1 MRILRAMLL
10 MLALLVVPQL
20 ASAQTFPPLSGR
32 VVDAANLLSPA
43 QKQQLEALSADVGK
57 VAQRQFVVATI
68 PDLQGYPVEDYGYK
82 LGRAWGIGQKDA
94 NNGII
99 LIVAPNE
106 RKVRIEVGYGLEPIM
121 TDALAQT
128 IIDDQILP
136 KFRAGDMAGGIM
148 AGAQAVAEQM
158 KAPPEAAE
166 ARVKAAAAEPQ
177 AARSS
182 GSSSDGFIAIFW
194 IVIILFFVLPI
205 VFRGARGRK
214 YRGGRGPVVLW
225 GPGLGGGWGSGGG
238 SSCRMGP
245 TECRRVWCRRSRCGR
260 RPAHGG
266 SCPVST
272 STPSRASASAHPS
285 PSSSPSATPCAP
297 SASSSVRSPSA
308 TSHHLHDSSRMQR
321 GVSASSGTS
330 RGWAGCPRR
339 GARRSRRGPR
349 TGAPPRR
356 RTRSSRGPA
365 RGRSRTRPRG
375 PRRAG
380 GCA

>member
-1 MRILRAMLL
+1 MRILRALLL
-10 MLALLVVPQL
+10 MLTLLAVPQL
-20 ASAQTFPPLSGR
+20 AGAQTFPPLSGR

-43 QKQQLEALSADVGK
+43 QKQQLEALSTDVGN

-68 PDLQGYPVEDYGYK
+68 PDLQGYPIEDYGYK

-148 AGAQAVAEQM
+148 AGAQAIAEQM

-166 ARVKAAAAEPQ
+166 ARVKAAAAQPQ
-177 AARSS
+177 AAGSS
-182 GSSSDGFIAIFW
+182 GSSSDGFVAVFW
-194 IVIILFFVLPI
+194 IFIILFFVLPI

-225 GPGLGGGWGSGGG
+225 GPGLGGCWGSGSSSSGWSSGG
-238 SSCRMGP
+238 SDWGGGGGGFSG
-245 TECRRVWCRRSRCGR
+245 G
-260 RPAHGG
+260 GG
-266 SCPVST
+266 SFGGGG
-272 STPSRASASAHPS
+272 ASGS
-285 PSSSPSATPCAP
+285 
-297 SASSSVRSPSA
+297 
-308 TSHHLHDSSRMQR
+308 
-321 GVSASSGTS
+321 
-330 RGWAGCPRR
+330 W
-339 GARRSRRGPR
+339 
-349 TGAPPRR
+349 
-356 RTRSSRGPA
+356 
-365 RGRSRTRPRG
+365 
-375 PRRAG
+375 
-380 GCA
+380 